1 LIASVIAAR
10 TEEKMIELEH
20 EMIYRLEV
28 AGPVQADDGSGSNP
42 RRQVWQMS
50 RATLLGPRIDAST
63 AMPGI
68 DWFTPYPNGY
78 GRPHVRLSFLANDG
92 ALLLLEYRGIVEAS
106 RPFLQAIEEDTP
118 TRWED
123 QYMRMAL
130 TFDTASPRYEWLT
143 QNLFIA
149 RGRLLGRKSLE
160 YDVYRIK

>member
-1 LIASVIAAR
+1 
-10 TEEKMIELEH
+10 
-20 EMIYRLEV
+20 
-28 AGPVQADDGSGSNP
+28 
-42 RRQVWQMS
+42 MS

-63 AMPGI
+63 VMPGI

-78 GRPHVRLSFLANDG
+78 GRPHVRLPFLTNDG
-92 ALLLLEYRGIVEAS
+92 ALLLLEYSGIGQAS
-106 RPFLQAIEEDTP
+106 EPFLHAVEKDAP

-149 RGRLLGRKSLE
+149 RGRLLGSKSIA
-160 YDVYRIK
+160 YDVYRIKKIGWIPKRPNHSLQRRHRKR